1 MVATDSA
8 DTPLVTTKELANV
21 RMELATAQRE
31 LKWARDDASRQR
43 DRADASERAVIY
55 LASLLA
61 GKLD

>member
-8 DTPLVTTKELANV
+8 DTPLVTAKELANV

-43 DRADASERAVIY
+43 DRADTSERAVIY